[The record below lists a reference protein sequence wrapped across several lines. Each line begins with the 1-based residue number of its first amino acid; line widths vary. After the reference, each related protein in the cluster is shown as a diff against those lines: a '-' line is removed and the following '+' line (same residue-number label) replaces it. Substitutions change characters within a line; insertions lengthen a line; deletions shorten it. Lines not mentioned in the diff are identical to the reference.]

1 MLRGFKWMALTV
13 VVNHHKP
20 HKLNGDLVRFSAAGT
35 FCPVIACYQ
44 GTEQPP
50 WIAMCNRH
58 ENRSWKLPYTQIA
71 HFISLKITGRY
82 VHGSNPTAVQEV
94 ET

>member
-1 MLRGFKWMALTV
+1 MALTV

-71 HFISLKITGRY
+71 HFYLPENHREIRSWLQPNR
-82 VHGSNPTAVQEV
+82 SARS
-94 ET
+94 